1 MKLIDL
7 TQLTHYMSPKSRLYW
22 QDASVISPVAQVKFA
37 ASGPNLI
44 IVTGQHPMT
53 LSQLQTRLQ
62 DMSSETQLF
71 APDGQPIFGFHLQ
84 LEHPV
89 PHIVLK

>member
-1 MKLIDL
+1 M
-7 TQLTHYMSPKSRLYW
+7 
-22 QDASVISPVAQVKFA
+22 
-37 ASGPNLI
+37 

-89 PHIVLK
+89 PHIILK

>member
-7 TQLTHYMSPKSRLYW
+7 TQLTQYMSPKSRLYW
-22 QDASVISPVAQVKFA
+22 QNMTEILPVAQVKFA
-37 ASGPNLI
+37 HDGPNLI
-44 IVTGQHPMT
+44 IVPGKQAMT

-62 DMSSETQLF
+62 DMSAETQLF

-84 LEHPV
+84 LAQPA
-89 PHIVLK
+89 PHIILK